1 MNNIPIDLSSF
12 LQNQLQLWSMAK
24 DNYEALSLVETRSLI
39 CDGVQLSVQFNPKRI
54 VSSAAKTDVKSI
66 QARPCFLC
74 AKNRPKEQKCISY
87 NERFEILV
95 NPFPI
100 FPQHF
105 TVPINT
111 HQPQQILPYIGDML
125 DLAKD
130 FPDFLVFYNG
140 PKCGASAP
148 DHMHFQLGNKGFLP
162 LEKDYSKLDKEA
174 VPVFAHQHI
183 KYLQNTFFNALI
195 IETENKQ
202 LAEERFRF
210 LYKNLQ
216 QVNVE
221 EPMMNVLCWHNGMNY
236 VLVILP
242 RKKHRPWQFFAE
254 GDQNILLSPASVDL
268 GGVLITPLQKDFEK
282 ITEIQIENIISQLC
296 FTPQEVIDKLVL
308 PTLTVGILSEPEVKF
323 CLRGDFRSTVSDDIY
338 SGNYSV
344 SVKNGKIAFQ
354 GILFDEVIFEPIDYN
369 ASVFELEQVL
379 IGVDFHWQRREN
391 QQFKGSLKC
400 VVEDNK
406 VTAINKIPVEDYL
419 VSVISSEM
427 SATSS
432 LQLLKAHAVIS
443 RSWVLSQIE
452 HKGKLSTQ
460 NAARLVPDTE
470 RYIKWYDHETHHIFD
485 VCADD
490 HCQRYQGVTRAN
502 TPAVVE
508 AVAET
513 KGEVLMFE
521 DAICDARFSK
531 SCGGVTEQF
540 STCWGDEDVPYLTK
554 IVDGE
559 EASFAN
565 LDLTQEKNAEKW
577 IRTSPPSFCNTADKK
592 TLTQVLNNYDQE
604 TNDFYRWKVQY
615 SQAELSEIVR
625 VRSGVDFG
633 QIINLIPVKRGV
645 SGRIQE
651 LKIVGTERTLIVGKE
666 LEIRKWLSRSHL
678 YSSAF
683 VVDKTAGG
691 DFIFTGAGW
700 GHGVGLCQIGAAV
713 MGEKGYRYKEI
724 LLHYFRGAELKKIY

>member
-12 LQNQLQLWSMAK
+12 LQNQLGVWSMAR

-66 QARPCFLC
+66 QARACFLC
-74 AKNRPKEQKCISY
+74 AKNRPKEQKSISY

-162 LEKDYSKLDKEA
+162 LEKDYSKFAKQA
-174 VPVFAHQHI
+174 VPFFAHQHI
-183 KYLQNTFFNALI
+183 KYLQNAFFNALI
-195 IETENKQ
+195 IETEDKK

-216 QVNVE
+216 QVNAE

-236 VLVILP
+236 VLAVLP

-254 GDQNILLSPASVDL
+254 GDHNILLSPASVDL

-282 ITEIQIENIISQLC
+282 ITEIQVENIVCQLC
-296 FTPQEVIDKLVL
+296 VTPQEVIDKLAL

-323 CLRGDFRSTVSDDIY
+323 CLRGDFRSNVSDDIY

-344 SVKNGKIAFQ
+344 CVKNGKIAFH
-354 GILFDEVIFEPIDYN
+354 GILYDEVIFEPIDYN

-452 HKGKLSTQ
+452 HKNKLYAQ
-460 NAARLVPDTE
+460 NVVRLMPDTE

-490 HCQRYQGVTRAN
+490 HCQRYQGITRAN
-502 TPAVVE
+502 TPAVVL
-508 AVAET
+508 AIAET

-559 EASFAN
+559 ESSFAN
-565 LDLTQEKNAEKW
+565 LDLTQEKMQKNGYVLFHHLFV
-577 IRTSPPSFCNTADKK
+577 ILPIKK
-592 TLTQVLNNYDQE
+592 L
-604 TNDFYRWKVQY
+604 
-615 SQAELSEIVR
+615 
-625 VRSGVDFG
+625 
-633 QIINLIPVKRGV
+633 
-645 SGRIQE
+645 
-651 LKIVGTERTLIVGKE
+651 
-666 LEIRKWLSRSHL
+666 
-678 YSSAF
+678 
-683 VVDKTAGG
+683 
-691 DFIFTGAGW
+691 
-700 GHGVGLCQIGAAV
+700 
-713 MGEKGYRYKEI
+713 
-724 LLHYFRGAELKKIY
+724 